1 MILRIVVSKFCC
13 IIREAWKLQDSGC
26 HAAFLFYGVGKVCG
40 CSTHSRQTE
49 YHATIL
55 NKYKSD
61 MNQSHPTKRSKGLNA
76 PANSEKPKRPLS
88 RRKYHLSQ
96 EDEDL
101 RSRHFYREM
110 MIG

>member
-1 MILRIVVSKFCC
+1 
-13 IIREAWKLQDSGC
+13 
-26 HAAFLFYGVGKVCG
+26 
-40 CSTHSRQTE
+40 
-49 YHATIL
+49 
-55 NKYKSD
+55 
-61 MNQSHPTKRSKGLNA
+61 MNQSHPIKKNKGINA
-76 PANSEKPKRPLS
+76 PANSEKPKRPLG

>member
-1 MILRIVVSKFCC
+1 MKDCC

-40 CSTHSRQTE
+40 FSTHSRQTE

-55 NKYKSD
+55 NKYRPD
-61 MNQSHPTKRSKGLNA
+61 MNKSHPTKRSKSLNA
-76 PANSEKPKRPLS
+76 PANSEKPKRSLT
-88 RRKYHLSQ
+88 RKKYAPCE

-101 RSRHFYREM
+101 KTLHFMREM
-110 MIG
+110 LLG